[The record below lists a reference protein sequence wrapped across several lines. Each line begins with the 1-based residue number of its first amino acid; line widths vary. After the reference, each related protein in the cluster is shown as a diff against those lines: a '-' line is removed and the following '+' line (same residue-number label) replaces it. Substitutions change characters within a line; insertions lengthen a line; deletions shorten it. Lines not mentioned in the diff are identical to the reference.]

1 MAKKRSRGHVFVE
14 TDGQVFLVRERG
26 KYRFPRAD
34 EGLPFRTDPN
44 GIMDFGEDRVVKRT
58 PRLDHHPEE
67 WMGRD
72 SVFERTDIDPLVK
85 RAIYTT
91 MIRCVSE
98 VILSKGPRVLMVK
111 AVRGYSKG
119 YWNIPGGFMDYGEG
133 PEAGAEREAMEEIG
147 TEVALDG
154 LLNVYVSGFP
164 GKPAYTL
171 GFVYKGHLKSDRL
184 RLKAD
189 EIEDAAWFTVDK
201 GLTLTRNPFAK
212 WGLVDFFLQSPESRR
227 ALRVK
232 RHGLSEGAKGIDQPT
247 VFLDRD
253 GVINRGRAGYVRTPD
268 HFEFLPGA
276 IAGMRLFQEHGWR
289 LVIVTN
295 QDASGWKLVPERQL
309 RCCSRPR
316 GTSESAP
323 GPRGWWATS
332 LSTCKRVGPSDAAS
346 RGSGRRRG
354 EGVSPRKSGHGLRTW
369 SQTASSRLPRRS
381 YEIQKSASSRDS
393 RRPAPLRRQTR
404 SLIDRFQA
412 GLLFDA
418 SGGLSLRRRGTLM
431 LIEPR
436 CKSAWTYVTRS
447 GSSVYLR

>member
-44 GIMDFGEDRVVKRT
+44 GIMDFGEDRVLKRT

-111 AVRGYSKG
+111 A
-119 YWNIPGGFMDYGEG
+119 
-133 PEAGAEREAMEEIG
+133 
-147 TEVALDG
+147 
-154 LLNVYVSGFP
+154 
-164 GKPAYTL
+164 
-171 GFVYKGHLKSDRL
+171 
-184 RLKAD
+184 
-189 EIEDAAWFTVDK
+189 
-201 GLTLTRNPFAK
+201 
-212 WGLVDFFLQSPESRR
+212 
-227 ALRVK
+227 
-232 RHGLSEGAKGIDQPT
+232 IDQPT

-309 RCCSRPR
+309 MRIHDRMLASLRKNDIRISEIYHCPHHVLSDCACRKPRPGMLLAAARDLGVRPR
-316 GTSESAP
+316 TAWMVGDKPLDVQTGRAF
-323 GPRGWWATS
+323 GCRVAW
-332 LSTCKRVGPSDAAS
+332 VGPKA
-346 RGSGRRRG
+346 GRRRFAAEVRPWSPDVVADSLLDGARAIVRYG
-354 EGVSPRKSGHGLRTW
+354 EDPVVDAARKSRTDPTIT
-369 SQTASSRLPRRS
+369 S
-381 YEIQKSASSRDS
+381 
-393 RRPAPLRRQTR
+393 
-404 SLIDRFQA
+404 
-412 GLLFDA
+412 
-418 SGGLSLRRRGTLM
+418 
-431 LIEPR
+431 
-436 CKSAWTYVTRS
+436 
-447 GSSVYLR
+447 